1 MSLIIALGEYILWFS
16 QVRKRPDVQ
25 ELREYQKEMRN
36 VRNVETGLHI
46 VNNLRLE

>member
-1 MSLIIALGEYILWFS
+1 MSSIIAQRELFLVVILLVS

-36 VRNVETGLHI
+36 VSNLETGL
-46 VNNLRLE
+46 